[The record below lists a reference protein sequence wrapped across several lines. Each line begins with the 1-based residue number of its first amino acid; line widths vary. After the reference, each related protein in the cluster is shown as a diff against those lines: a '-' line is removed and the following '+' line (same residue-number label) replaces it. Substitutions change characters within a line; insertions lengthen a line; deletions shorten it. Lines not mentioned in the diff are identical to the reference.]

1 MLTRSAAGRDC
12 SRLLTICHLAGLWL
26 VASSFLVSNR
36 DKHFE
41 MWWFIR
47 SISSGLVDSLF
58 LSSPF
63 YIYLSDYD
71 SGFLCTYGK
80 PEDSYGYINRGQG
93 MCLRVLS
100 VRWNWM
106 SLGSL
111 RSSARSKEKRGGTT
125 CRDSFPCLTCWWRG
139 KLTRTALV
147 CSWHSRSTHWTNPT
161 AWNSSRLVQYTK
173 HGRLFRTDHDLLLL
187 LPLNLT

>member
-1 MLTRSAAGRDC
+1 
-12 SRLLTICHLAGLWL
+12 
-26 VASSFLVSNR
+26 
-36 DKHFE
+36 

-111 RSSARSKEKRGGTT
+111 RSSARSKEKRGGPLVATHFRVWHVDEEGSWQGQHSFAVDILGQHTEQTQQLETRVDWSNTLNTVAYSAPITT
-125 CRDSFPCLTCWWRG
+125 CCC
-139 KLTRTALV
+139 
-147 CSWHSRSTHWTNPT
+147 CCRSTWHRFSPYSS
-161 AWNSSRLVQYTK
+161 NSSRFSFSNGLVEWFMSEW
-173 HGRLFRTDHDLLLL
+173 LSMESSV
-187 LPLNLT
+187 